1 VLSPKEGQESVVV
14 INNDFGL
21 KLLATGREK
30 SPRWLPLAI
39 CGLLLSCGAPQK
51 SADKTQ
57 SLFDSTPSLQT
68 IETSLC
74 SSIATRTEAP
84 TLKGLDFD
92 LQNCQRAGLGAVDFA
107 KIKSFVFVNVD
118 GTATAPDST
127 SALPAYLAESTQ
139 TNTDSTLS
147 SAVDEDD
154 IPYTNRQMRA
164 QVWLNRPFLNMAGG
178 LTDFIK
184 VKQASDGGAVAL
196 PDQSKSAF
204 AEVSKTALVL
214 TKAPT
219 LNLDGFNFSMD
230 LQLNVSGLVTVSQA
244 LKLDG
249 KMVDNNFPLVIRSVK
264 NAPYS
269 NSLIRD
275 MKIVMLIIPYA
286 NDVYVDIFTDL
297 RVYNIGMQVVVD
309 QQLNAFLGVTLKSM
323 LDALIATGAK

>member
-1 VLSPKEGQESVVV
+1 MVV
-14 INNDFGL
+14 INNGVGI
-21 KLLATGREK
+21 KLLATGRDNL
-30 SPRWLPLAI
+30 PRWLALAVY
-39 CGLLLSCGAPQK
+39 GLLLSCGAPQK
-51 SADKTQ
+51 SADKTR

-74 SSIATRTEAP
+74 SNIATRAEAP

-118 GTATAPDST
+118 GTATPPA
-127 SALPAYLAESTQ
+127 SASVLLADRTKIKQ
-139 TNTDSTLS
+139 QNADSTLL
-147 SAVDEDD
+147 SAVGEDGV
-154 IPYTNRQMRA
+154 PYINKQLRS
-164 QVWLNRPFLNMAGG
+164 QVWLNRSLLNMAGG

-184 VKQASDGGAVAL
+184 AKQASDGGAVAL
-196 PDQSKSAF
+196 PDQSESAF
-204 AEVSKTALVL
+204 AEVAKTALVL

-230 LQLNVSGLVTVSQA
+230 LQLNVSGLVTVDQT
-244 LKLDG
+244 LKLEG

-264 NAPYS
+264 NTPYS

-286 NDVYVDIFTDL
+286 NDIYVDIFTDL

-323 LDALIATGAK
+323 LAALIATEAN